1 MWKKE
6 TKTKTVKKLIV
17 VLAVLAVLFILGLS
31 FAGVFRV
38 RQVTV
43 TGNAYYTKEEV
54 VDLLLD
60 EGSLQNTLLVY
71 LRYKY
76 QEHPEIPF
84 IDDFEVTMDSWQS
97 LKIRVYEKNMVG
109 YVRYLGQDVY
119 FDKDGIVVESSTQEL
134 EGIPQISGVTFDSL
148 AIHQPLSVE
157 DPTIFD
163 TILSITKLLTKYD
176 LDPDEIRFGAGG
188 ELFLQLGDVKVALG
202 TGENLDEKISR
213 LKQLEGDLKDKS
225 GTLHME
231 NYTDSNRTEGR
242 CSFWHDPFSAVIQMG
257 HQAKACGHGKSCFFV
272 YFLNNALTVKFRLRT
287 SSILPGI

>member
-17 VLAVLAVLFILGLS
+17 VLAALAVLFILGLS

-43 TGNAYYTKEEV
+43 TGNAYYNKEEV

-231 NYTDSNRTEGR
+231 NYTDETTHISLE
-242 CSFWHDPFSAVIQMG
+242 SA
-257 HQAKACGHGKSCFFV
+257 K
-272 YFLNNALTVKFRLRT
+272 
-287 SSILPGI
+287 

>member
-1 MWKKE
+1 M
-6 TKTKTVKKLIV
+6 LFRS
-17 VLAVLAVLFILGLS
+17 VLAALAVLFILGLS

-54 VDLLLD
+54 VNLLLD

-109 YVRYLGQDVY
+109 YVRYLGQNVY

-231 NYTDSNRTEGR
+231 NYTDETTHISLE
-242 CSFWHDPFSAVIQMG
+242 SA
-257 HQAKACGHGKSCFFV
+257 K
-272 YFLNNALTVKFRLRT
+272 
-287 SSILPGI
+287 

>member
-176 LDPDEIRFGAGG
+176 LNPDEIRFGAGG

-231 NYTDSNRTEGR
+231 NYTDETTHISLE
-242 CSFWHDPFSAVIQMG
+242 SA
-257 HQAKACGHGKSCFFV
+257 K
-272 YFLNNALTVKFRLRT
+272 
-287 SSILPGI
+287 

>member
-17 VLAVLAVLFILGLS
+17 VLSVLAVLFILGLS

-109 YVRYLGQDVY
+109 YVRYLGQNVY

-231 NYTDSNRTEGR
+231 NYTDETTHISLE
-242 CSFWHDPFSAVIQMG
+242 SA
-257 HQAKACGHGKSCFFV
+257 K
-272 YFLNNALTVKFRLRT
+272 
-287 SSILPGI
+287 

>member
-17 VLAVLAVLFILGLS
+17 VLAALAVLFILGLS

-109 YVRYLGQDVY
+109 YVRYLGQNVY

-134 EGIPQISGVTFDSL
+134 EGIPQISGVIFDSL

-231 NYTDSNRTEGR
+231 NYTDETTHISLE
-242 CSFWHDPFSAVIQMG
+242 SA
-257 HQAKACGHGKSCFFV
+257 K
-272 YFLNNALTVKFRLRT
+272 
-287 SSILPGI
+287 

>member
-17 VLAVLAVLFILGLS
+17 VLAALAVLFILGLS

-54 VDLLLD
+54 VNLLLD

-71 LRYKY
+71 LLYKY

-231 NYTDSNRTEGR
+231 NYTDETTHISLE
-242 CSFWHDPFSAVIQMG
+242 SA
-257 HQAKACGHGKSCFFV
+257 K
-272 YFLNNALTVKFRLRT
+272 
-287 SSILPGI
+287 

>member
-17 VLAVLAVLFILGLS
+17 VLAALAVLFILGLS

-119 FDKDGIVVESSTQEL
+119 FDKDGIVVESCTQEL

-231 NYTDSNRTEGR
+231 NYTDETTHISLE
-242 CSFWHDPFSAVIQMG
+242 SA
-257 HQAKACGHGKSCFFV
+257 K
-272 YFLNNALTVKFRLRT
+272 
-287 SSILPGI
+287 

>member
-17 VLAVLAVLFILGLS
+17 VLAALAVLFILGLS

-163 TILSITKLLTKYD
+163 TILSITKLLAKYD

-231 NYTDSNRTEGR
+231 NYTDETTHISLE
-242 CSFWHDPFSAVIQMG
+242 SA
-257 HQAKACGHGKSCFFV
+257 K
-272 YFLNNALTVKFRLRT
+272 
-287 SSILPGI
+287 

>member
-17 VLAVLAVLFILGLS
+17 VLAALAVLFILGLS

-43 TGNAYYTKEEV
+43 TGNAYYSKEEV

-109 YVRYLGQDVY
+109 YVRYLGQNVY
-119 FDKDGIVVESSTQEL
+119 FDKDGIVVESSAQEL

-231 NYTDSNRTEGR
+231 NYTDETTHISLE
-242 CSFWHDPFSAVIQMG
+242 A
-257 HQAKACGHGKSCFFV
+257 AK
-272 YFLNNALTVKFRLRT
+272 
-287 SSILPGI
+287 

>member
-17 VLAVLAVLFILGLS
+17 VLAALAVLFILGLS

-71 LRYKY
+71 PRYKY

-231 NYTDSNRTEGR
+231 NYTDETTHISLE
-242 CSFWHDPFSAVIQMG
+242 SA
-257 HQAKACGHGKSCFFV
+257 K
-272 YFLNNALTVKFRLRT
+272 
-287 SSILPGI
+287 

>member
-1 MWKKE
+1 MEKE

-17 VLAVLAVLFILGLS
+17 VLAALAVLFILGLS

-231 NYTDSNRTEGR
+231 NYTDETTHISLE
-242 CSFWHDPFSAVIQMG
+242 SA
-257 HQAKACGHGKSCFFV
+257 K
-272 YFLNNALTVKFRLRT
+272 
-287 SSILPGI
+287 

>member
-17 VLAVLAVLFILGLS
+17 VLAALAVLFILGLS

-109 YVRYLGQDVY
+109 DVRDLGQDVY

-231 NYTDSNRTEGR
+231 NYTDETTHISLE
-242 CSFWHDPFSAVIQMG
+242 SA
-257 HQAKACGHGKSCFFV
+257 K
-272 YFLNNALTVKFRLRT
+272 
-287 SSILPGI
+287 

>member
-17 VLAVLAVLFILGLS
+17 VLAALAVLFILGLS

-71 LRYKY
+71 LLYKD

-231 NYTDSNRTEGR
+231 NYTDETTHISLE
-242 CSFWHDPFSAVIQMG
+242 SA
-257 HQAKACGHGKSCFFV
+257 K
-272 YFLNNALTVKFRLRT
+272 
-287 SSILPGI
+287 

>member
-17 VLAVLAVLFILGLS
+17 VLAALAVLFILGLS

-54 VDLLLD
+54 VNLLLD

-109 YVRYLGQDVY
+109 YVRYLGQNVY

-163 TILSITKLLTKYD
+163 TILSITKLLAKYD

-231 NYTDSNRTEGR
+231 NYTDETTHISLE
-242 CSFWHDPFSAVIQMG
+242 SA
-257 HQAKACGHGKSCFFV
+257 K
-272 YFLNNALTVKFRLRT
+272 
-287 SSILPGI
+287 

>member
-231 NYTDSNRTEGR
+231 NYTDETTHISLE
-242 CSFWHDPFSAVIQMG
+242 S
-257 HQAKACGHGKSCFFV
+257 
-272 YFLNNALTVKFRLRT
+272 VK
-287 SSILPGI
+287 

>member
-213 LKQLEGDLKDKS
+213 LK
-225 GTLHME
+225 
-231 NYTDSNRTEGR
+231 
-242 CSFWHDPFSAVIQMG
+242 
-257 HQAKACGHGKSCFFV
+257 
-272 YFLNNALTVKFRLRT
+272 
-287 SSILPGI
+287 

>member
-17 VLAVLAVLFILGLS
+17 VLAALAVLFILGLS

-76 QEHPEIPF
+76 QELPF

-231 NYTDSNRTEGR
+231 NYTDETTHISLE
-242 CSFWHDPFSAVIQMG
+242 SA
-257 HQAKACGHGKSCFFV
+257 K
-272 YFLNNALTVKFRLRT
+272 
-287 SSILPGI
+287 

>member
-17 VLAVLAVLFILGLS
+17 VLAALAVLFILGLS

-202 TGENLDEKISR
+202 TGGE
-213 LKQLEGDLKDKS
+213 S
-225 GTLHME
+225 G
-231 NYTDSNRTEGR
+231 
-242 CSFWHDPFSAVIQMG
+242 
-257 HQAKACGHGKSCFFV
+257 
-272 YFLNNALTVKFRLRT
+272 
-287 SSILPGI
+287 

>member
-6 TKTKTVKKLIV
+6 TKTKTVKKLFV
-17 VLAVLAVLFILGLS
+17 VLAALAVLFILGLS

-231 NYTDSNRTEGR
+231 NYTDETTHISLE
-242 CSFWHDPFSAVIQMG
+242 SA
-257 HQAKACGHGKSCFFV
+257 K
-272 YFLNNALTVKFRLRT
+272 
-287 SSILPGI
+287 

>member
-54 VDLLLD
+54 VNLLLD

-231 NYTDSNRTEGR
+231 NYTDETTHISLE
-242 CSFWHDPFSAVIQMG
+242 SA
-257 HQAKACGHGKSCFFV
+257 K
-272 YFLNNALTVKFRLRT
+272 
-287 SSILPGI
+287 

>member
-97 LKIRVYEKNMVG
+97 LKIRGYEKNMVG

-231 NYTDSNRTEGR
+231 NYTDETTHISLE
-242 CSFWHDPFSAVIQMG
+242 SA
-257 HQAKACGHGKSCFFV
+257 K
-272 YFLNNALTVKFRLRT
+272 
-287 SSILPGI
+287 

>member
-17 VLAVLAVLFILGLS
+17 VLAARAVLFILGLS

-231 NYTDSNRTEGR
+231 NYTDETTHISLE
-242 CSFWHDPFSAVIQMG
+242 SA
-257 HQAKACGHGKSCFFV
+257 K
-272 YFLNNALTVKFRLRT
+272 
-287 SSILPGI
+287 

>member
-1 MWKKE
+1 M
-6 TKTKTVKKLIV
+6 
-17 VLAVLAVLFILGLS
+17 LFRSGLS

-231 NYTDSNRTEGR
+231 NYTDETTHISLE
-242 CSFWHDPFSAVIQMG
+242 SA
-257 HQAKACGHGKSCFFV
+257 K
-272 YFLNNALTVKFRLRT
+272 
-287 SSILPGI
+287 

>member
-231 NYTDSNRTEGR
+231 NYTDETTHISLE
-242 CSFWHDPFSAVIQMG
+242 SA
-257 HQAKACGHGKSCFFV
+257 K
-272 YFLNNALTVKFRLRT
+272 
-287 SSILPGI
+287 

>member
-17 VLAVLAVLFILGLS
+17 VLAALAVLFILGLS

-231 NYTDSNRTEGR
+231 NYTDETTYISLE
-242 CSFWHDPFSAVIQMG
+242 SA
-257 HQAKACGHGKSCFFV
+257 K
-272 YFLNNALTVKFRLRT
+272 
-287 SSILPGI
+287 

>member
-6 TKTKTVKKLIV
+6 TKTKTVRKLIV

-97 LKIRVYEKNMVG
+97 LKIRVYEKNIVG
-109 YVRYLGQDVY
+109 YVRYLGQNVY
-119 FDKDGIVVESSTQEL
+119 FDKDGIVVESSAQEL

-176 LDPDEIRFGAGG
+176 LDPDEIRFGTGG

-231 NYTDSNRTEGR
+231 NYTDETTHISLE
-242 CSFWHDPFSAVIQMG
+242 SA
-257 HQAKACGHGKSCFFV
+257 K
-272 YFLNNALTVKFRLRT
+272 
-287 SSILPGI
+287 

>member
-17 VLAVLAVLFILGLS
+17 VLAALAVLFILGLS

-119 FDKDGIVVESSTQEL
+119 FDKDGIVVESSTQEM

-231 NYTDSNRTEGR
+231 NYTDETTHISLE
-242 CSFWHDPFSAVIQMG
+242 SA
-257 HQAKACGHGKSCFFV
+257 K
-272 YFLNNALTVKFRLRT
+272 
-287 SSILPGI
+287 

>member
-17 VLAVLAVLFILGLS
+17 VLAALAVLFILGLS

-43 TGNAYYTKEEV
+43 TGNDYYTKEEV

-176 LDPDEIRFGAGG
+176 LNPDEIRFGAGG

-231 NYTDSNRTEGR
+231 NYTDETTHISLE
-242 CSFWHDPFSAVIQMG
+242 SA
-257 HQAKACGHGKSCFFV
+257 K
-272 YFLNNALTVKFRLRT
+272 
-287 SSILPGI
+287 

>member
-17 VLAVLAVLFILGLS
+17 VLAALAVLFILGLS

-134 EGIPQISGVTFDSL
+134 DGIPQISGVTFDSL

-231 NYTDSNRTEGR
+231 NYTDETTHISLE
-242 CSFWHDPFSAVIQMG
+242 SA
-257 HQAKACGHGKSCFFV
+257 K
-272 YFLNNALTVKFRLRT
+272 
-287 SSILPGI
+287 

>member
-17 VLAVLAVLFILGLS
+17 VLAALAVLFILGLS

-84 IDDFEVTMDSWQS
+84 IDDFEVIMDSWQS

-231 NYTDSNRTEGR
+231 NYTDETTHISLE
-242 CSFWHDPFSAVIQMG
+242 SA
-257 HQAKACGHGKSCFFV
+257 K
-272 YFLNNALTVKFRLRT
+272 
-287 SSILPGI
+287 